1 MDEQQL
7 QQLLQQIMQWLQEG
21 QEPNAIVDE
30 LVKQEIPEDVA
41 TQLVDAAIQQL
52 EGGGAEG
59 QAPAGSENPPEEAP
73 LSPGGDPSTAPDAM
87 DPNQLIDQV
96 LQQVGPNVMLAI
108 LEAYDSL
115 GAQGQEAKKQQ
126 MAQMSNDSEAQQ
138 GTAEAAQPQPQ
149 GGVGQEQALFG

>member
-59 QAPAGSENPPEEAP
+59 QAPEGEAP
-73 LSPGGDPSTAPDAM
+73 AQGPQTGGEASTGPDGM

-126 MAQMSNDSEAQQ
+126 MAQMSNESESQQ

-149 GGVGQEQALFG
+149 GGASQEQALFG